1 MKFLKNLKIF
11 FKILVGF
18 GIVLILIF
26 FMGIIVVINI
36 NRINNV
42 YIKVYQINVKVFI
55 VIGNVFEGFERQ
67 CVNYRNILF
76 VRNFVEMNL
85 YFQKIDEINNFYK
98 INFEEFL
105 RLINEEDIK

>member
-1 MKFLKNLKIF
+1 MKGDRCFMKFLKNLKIF

-42 YIKVYQINVKVFI
+42 YIKVY
-55 VIGNVFEGFERQ
+55 
-67 CVNYRNILF
+67 
-76 VRNFVEMNL
+76 
-85 YFQKIDEINNFYK
+85 
-98 INFEEFL
+98 
-105 RLINEEDIK
+105 